1 MKVNFLRNL
10 TKSTNISEM
19 LILASPAMCWE
30 WHYLRELVV
39 VVYFITTSAAPN
51 SLKAG
56 KSRVNPTGNS
66 GNWWQIPRI
75 VTCPLK
81 GSHPQLQQPCPQSVC
96 FPSLQ
101 HLGLFCLQVQ
111 DWSHTAIVEPSL
123 WCMMVWGAT
132 LDCWKWQ
139 GGMSIWNRLGTWK
152 FSLKS
157 WGVPMCSSCPTL
169 QLGIAAWKFGVTA

>member
-1 MKVNFLRNL
+1 
-10 TKSTNISEM
+10 
-19 LILASPAMCWE
+19 MCWE

-39 VVYFITTSAAPN
+39 VVYIITTSAAPN

-66 GNWWQIPRI
+66 GNRWEIPCT
-75 VTCPLK
+75 VTCPSK
-81 GSHPQLQQPCPQSVC
+81 GSLPGLQQPCPQSVC

-139 GGMSIWNRLGTWK
+139 RWHVNMKSVGHLEVFFEELRCAKVFIMVHRSAGNCGWK
-152 FSLKS
+152 F
-157 WGVPMCSSCPTL
+157 
-169 QLGIAAWKFGVTA
+169 LG